1 MFFGCGTAI
10 MTTARGDFDYT
21 GTALAFGLT
30 VLVGAYAFGRVSGA
44 HFNPAVSLGAA
55 LGGRMAWR
63 EVPLYVGSQLVGALA
78 AGLSLFV
85 LIQGFEGYDVGVEGL
100 AQNSFGDDG
109 TGYAMWAAFL
119 IELLMTAVFVWV
131 ILAVTDVRNE
141 HPALAP
147 AAIGLALTMIHFA
160 SITATGTSVNPARSI
175 GVGVFAGTDAII
187 QLWLFIL
194 APLVGAAI
202 AGITYPMLFGHGAEP
217 VPGSGLRRAAP
228 AAVPGYGAPD
238 QFQQE
243 WNQAGHRDRDH
254 PGGSPRS
261 RSSRTAGSGT
271 TRHRSGSRWSSSS
284 SRRPTPRIP
293 PRRTDE
299 GREGPVRVRTSARLV
314 PVGPSRLKVRTRP
327 TPSSYDF
334 WTTLSGARSLSTR
347 RITCPSSTLST
358 VARSSTTPSSSASRQ
373 PSPTRGSAGMARP
386 ASAPATSTSQT
397 PARPNHHT
405 FPSLS
410 CA

>member
-1 MFFGCGTAI
+1 MADTTTTAQKIAAEVIGSFTLVFFGCGTAI

-30 VLVGAYAFGRVSGA
+30 VLVGAYAFGRISGA

-63 EVPLYVGSQLVGALA
+63 EVPLYVGSQLVGSLA

-202 AGITYPMLFGHGAEP
+202 AGITYPMLFGHGSEP

-243 WNQAGHRDRDH
+243 WNQAGTATATTQAVPQEPIIQDGWQWDH
-254 PGGSPRS
+254 EAQEWKPLEQFQPPPADPSDP
-261 RSSRTAGSGT
+261 TAP
-271 TRHRSGSRWSSSS
+271 H
-284 SRRPTPRIP
+284 
-293 PRRTDE
+293 
-299 GREGPVRVRTSARLV
+299 
-314 PVGPSRLKVRTRP
+314 
-327 TPSSYDF
+327 
-334 WTTLSGARSLSTR
+334 
-347 RITCPSSTLST
+347 
-358 VARSSTTPSSSASRQ
+358 
-373 PSPTRGSAGMARP
+373 
-386 ASAPATSTSQT
+386 
-397 PARPNHHT
+397 
-405 FPSLS
+405 
-410 CA
+410 